1 VAPHTEDH
9 CKSRQPGIRSIDHA
23 LRVTAEILLSNVNL
37 YLGPHHT
44 VGPTAPCTIGWSN
57 APFLSLTAGSLKSYS
72 GIQLRLRQ
80 RRLGHHPRPFCWP
93 GCGQHVA
100 QTCPPP
106 SAPRRRGC
114 VPTSH
119 PVSLHPVSRGLHAVT
134 IDGGEL
140 EETFMG
146 LSARCAH
153 LFSESRLT
161 RRDTGT

>member
-1 VAPHTEDH
+1 VALLACT
-9 CKSRQPGIRSIDHA
+9 RSVRERLTFCDSGF
-23 LRVTAEILLSNVNL
+23 LPFSVDPR
-37 YLGPHHT
+37 
-44 VGPTAPCTIGWSN
+44 TIGSSN

-106 SAPRRRGC
+106 SAPRRRGR

-119 PVSLHPVSRGLHAVT
+119 PVSPHPVSRGLHAVA

-161 RRDTGT
+161 RRDTGTKANPELDPVS